1 MPNDWIVQQV
11 CELHL
16 LLLLMADDGSVYI
29 HEKLAK
35 EYKTKEFAKTLA
47 MLPQSKG
54 MLPDLTVRELVSFGR
69 APYKR
74 LLSKRFNNEDKNI
87 IDEVMEMSN
96 TMRLSDRMFH
106 SLSGVEQQKVR
117 IAMALGQNYL
127 LGYRTPIRTY
137 GTVTAN

>member
-1 MPNDWIVQQV
+1 
-11 CELHL
+11 
-16 LLLLMADDGSVYI
+16 MADDGSVYI

-74 LLSKRFNNEDKNI
+74 LLSKHFNNEDKNI